1 MAPQRAQ
8 FRDRVSS
15 LVEHYFSNP
24 ERTLELNDGDI
35 LLKEGELNYRLYY
48 VRSGQ
53 LVGHSEGDG
62 DTPEA
67 FLMAGPGE
75 FVGLRSFSAPDTA
88 SVMTV
93 KSQGKS
99 TVCFASL
106 EDIGSEDEMTP
117 EQVLLPV
124 FIQAMLSRQKLAY
137 RMKEQEQ
144 ETERRLREMQ
154 EMSQL
159 GQFAA
164 GVAHELNNAI
174 SVIDRGSEWLANAL
188 ESQVKQCASPEE
200 LAVFQQGLHEGRTVT
215 SRDAR
220 KNAKAIRKEYGL
232 SDAAARRLS
241 PLGLNSEFLA
251 PLRKE
256 LEQTSKRLHE
266 LWELG
271 ATFRDLTIAAEQA
284 ASVVESMKHLGGG
297 PMPGA
302 AATDV
307 FQTLRLAMTIMRS
320 QMSGLEVE
328 LDLPPSPAV
337 VRINKGEL
345 VQIWVNLIHN
355 SCDAIF
361 HQENKRASERDKIS
375 IHATISGPNVIV
387 SLKDTGPGIPP
398 QLLSTIFQPNFTTKK
413 SGLSFGLGIGLSIVR
428 RIVSSAGGTIVA
440 SNWEQGASMVV
451 TLPLSSPS
459 IPPPPPTTAQEGQ
472 KP

>member
-8 FRDRVSS
+8 FRDRVKS
-15 LVEHYFSNP
+15 LVEEYFSSE
-24 ERTLELNDGDI
+24 ERTLEFSDGDVI
-35 LLKEGELNYRLYY
+35 LKEGELNDRLYY

-93 KSQGKS
+93 KSQGQS
-99 TVCFASL
+99 VVCFAGL
-106 EDIGSEDEMTP
+106 DDIGAEDSMTP

-124 FIQAMLSRQKLAY
+124 FIQAMLSRQKLTY
-137 RMKEQEQ
+137 RMKEEEQ

-174 SVIDRGSEWLANAL
+174 SVIDRGAEWLSDAL
-188 ESQVKQCASPEE
+188 ESQVKQCATPEE
-200 LAVFQQGLHEGRTVT
+200 LLVFQHGLHAGRTIT

-220 KNAKAIRKEYGL
+220 KNVKTIRKDYGL
-232 SDAAARRLS
+232 SDAAARRLA
-241 PLGLNSEFLA
+241 PLGLTPEFLT
-251 PLRKE
+251 PLKKN
-256 LEQTSKRLHE
+256 LEATSKRLHE

-307 FQTLRLAMTIMRS
+307 FQTLRSAMTIMRS
-320 QMSGLEVE
+320 QLSGLEVD
-328 LDLPPSPAV
+328 LDIPQSPAM

-361 HQENKRASERDKIS
+361 QREQQSQTGPDKLS
-375 IHATISGPNVIV
+375 IHASTQGPNLVV

-428 RIVSSAGGTIVA
+428 RIVSSAGGSIVA

-451 TLPLSSPS
+451 TLPLSL
-459 IPPPPPTTAQEGQ
+459 IHI
-472 KP
+472 